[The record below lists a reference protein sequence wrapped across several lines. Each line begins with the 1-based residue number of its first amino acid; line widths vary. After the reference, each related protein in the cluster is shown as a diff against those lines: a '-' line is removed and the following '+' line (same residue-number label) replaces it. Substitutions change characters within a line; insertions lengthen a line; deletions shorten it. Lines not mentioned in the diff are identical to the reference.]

1 MRISDWSSDVCSSD
15 LAALTP
21 AMRAQRGYKDNEN
34 WDEPML
40 NVFRKDE
47 NTIRHF
53 WGSELVFTPEDPA
66 QDHRG
71 LDFADAVWGLLDT
84 TPEGRGDT
92 FFPKIAYGQENA
104 GEGSRLIGTT
114 GDRRWPMPKT
124 SIRPP
129 D

>member
-92 FFPKIAYGQENA
+92 FFPKIDRK
-104 GEGSRLIGTT
+104 STRLH
-114 GDRRWPMPKT
+114 
-124 SIRPP
+124 SSH
-129 D
+129 